1 MGRDRRP
8 RMNPGVGYI
17 GSGNKTSVFTRRSK
31 LPFAKIKKV
40 YGEELER
47 LKQDQIQQNF
57 SFKKLTEKER
67 LEIKERVKDQIIKE
81 RRKELIIW
89 IITFL
94 LAFCFFAF
102 VRYLILMK

>member
-31 LPFAKIKKV
+31 LPFAKIKQI

-47 LKQDQIQQNF
+47 FKPEKTKHNF

-67 LEIKERVKDQIIKE
+67 LEIRKRVRVMVIKQ
-81 RRKELIIW
+81 RRKEVIIW
-89 IITFL
+89 IIIFL
-94 LAFCFFAF
+94 LALCFF
-102 VRYLILMK
+102 LLLNI